1 MKEVSKKEL
10 MNNCLQIFKQKYPT
24 VALPWV
30 GRMTK
35 KEIADYTEKL
45 IGSTGLR
52 IKAQI

>member
-1 MKEVSKKEL
+1 MQKLTKTTL

-45 IGSTGLR
+45 IKSKGLR